1 VRISDGWV
9 MDWTEQELI
18 DLYEERAAIREYDG
32 GMTRKDAERAAYF
45 DWRVIV
51 GRGVAAPKWIV
62 ERAKL
67 IRSESCE
74 EI

>member
-1 VRISDGWV
+1 

-32 GMTRKDAERAAYF
+32 GMRRRDAERAAYF

-51 GRGVAAPKWIV
+51 GHGVAAPEWIV

-67 IRSESCE
+67 IRSENCE
-74 EI
+74 EL